1 MNLQFTV
8 KSIVKSELDKGEPE
22 KEEKWIASLEHGDSL
37 HASINSDEEFD
48 FKVGDEVEFRLLSK
62 QKKLTDK

>member
-1 MNLQFTV
+1 MNMQFTV
-8 KSIVKSELDKGEPE
+8 KSIVKTELDKGTPE
-22 KEEKWIASLEHGDSL
+22 KEEKWVASLEHGEDL
-37 HASINSDEEFD
+37 HATIKSDDEFD